1 MEKKMDREAL
11 KSVFKNSLNVT
22 DYQANIIA
30 MTLEQYITDE
40 ILNRDIYHWSP
51 TFVSNSN
58 NDLSLQVKKA
68 QETAD
73 FIRKYCE

>member
-1 MEKKMDREAL
+1 MNRETL

-40 ILNRDIYHWSP
+40 FLNRDIYHWSQS
-51 TFVSNSN
+51 FVSNSN

-73 FIRKYCE
+73 FIRKYC